1 MRKTLEGS
9 KISLYGSKANID
21 LESKII
27 DSLPLTGNEGTD
39 RLIIQKCIDDHK
51 FKSSVLY
58 GGNTV
63 YPFEKTVKEYR
74 RLQKDG
80 TLTKMSNYMYSF
92 FMNGCDDI
100 AHYNI
105 DGYRAYYNNSFRK
118 LEEELLPHC
127 FSSTWHTDLDKIHKE
142 LKIGRNYYKERD
154 SIDIDKVPLNKLK
167 NIIKDCGWNVKE
179 VKDNYWNL
187 SINIDNNINYDF
199 NLDILNHDVSRII
212 RDINYIANSF
222 DNNYYI
228 QDMIAKKE
236 NVDNPPN
243 YTQLVSIATTIK
255 YKLNQLPSNVLY
267 KTRIVAENILNSMKS
282 KNQNIDLDL
291 ELER

>member
-1 MRKTLEGS
+1 MQKTLEGS

-21 LESKII
+21 LESKIL

-39 RLIIQKCIDDHK
+39 RLLIQKCIDDYK

-58 GGNTV
+58 DGNIV

-74 RLQKDG
+74 RIQKDG

-92 FMNGCDDI
+92 FMNGCNDI
-100 AHYNI
+100 AHYDI
-105 DGYRAYYNNSFRK
+105 GGYKVYYNNSFRK
-118 LEEELLPHC
+118 LEEELFPHC
-127 FSSTWHTDLDKIHKE
+127 VCPSWHTDLDKIYKE

-154 SIDIDKVPLNKLK
+154 FIDINKVPLNKLK
-167 NIIKDCGWNVKE
+167 NIIKECGWNVKE
-179 VKDNYWNL
+179 IKDNYWNL
-187 SINIDNNINYDF
+187 SINLDEDINYDF
-199 NLDILNHDVSRII
+199 NLDILNHNVSRII

-222 DNNYYI
+222 DNDYYV
-228 QDMIAKKE
+228 QDIIVKRG

-243 YTQLVSIATTIK
+243 YTHLVSIANTAK
-255 YKLNQLPSNVLY
+255 YRLNQLSSNVLY
-267 KTRIVAENILNSMKS
+267 KTKIVAENILNSMEN

-291 ELER
+291 EQER